1 MAEQFVGLTMLVTLS
16 SPLDAQLRGRVSS
29 VVAGQSLTLSD
40 VYCPSNGKYITEIT
54 IQASHIKDLAEA
66 GNENTASNPAVQAA
80 TAAAAHPLAQP
91 IPRVKQSSFEDPAIV
106 SVGRPSTRPS
116 AITPT
121 PTPPQLFTPELDSSK
136 PSSTTIPPYPAQPVH
151 MSRNSSAIKVA
162 QEQRSVTPA
171 AILVD
176 PMSNLGLGNEKED
189 ELGNGADAEVAAKE
203 RHNKRRRGRGAK
215 GARRGKAADGT
226 DGDEGVTPVTETNRS
241 KGWRQTPLLEPNPS
255 FQPFATLRKGARG
268 GKGYDNGWA
277 TEDATDVQDMGD
289 FDFEASLSKFDKRTV
304 FEGIRA
310 DDVTADEDRLVGHN
324 RIPKPG
330 TMGGRNLHPTENVLD
345 NIGRAQQPPAWN
357 SEAGDSEDAENMAVS
372 QRGSGSGRTSRR
384 AESRLRMPMSKKE
397 TSSLH
402 SQSRASISVPRAK
415 SRAPPPSP
423 PQATAKSSFYL
434 VPADRQV
441 EVASALQML
450 NLENIANSELGL
462 TEDMMTENAARGIA
476 EVALSTLNLGGA
488 RHRTQRKANTLPY
501 VVIYAGNSKSGIRAI
516 AAGRHL
522 RNHGATVA
530 VCVLG
535 LEREPELLEG
545 VRRQLKVFR
554 SFGGKVFTKI
564 ELMDY
569 LKSTGVPVEL
579 IIDGLLGLTISFEE
593 LRTGDQATAF
603 ELIEWANR
611 SKAAVLALD
620 IPTGLDPGTG
630 MPMVVDGRELWIQA
644 SLVVSLGVPKTGLL
658 EAMRVGFGTSEGEA
672 WGLWVVDIGIAKNVW
687 KKSGMRM
694 RRGVEFEGTWV
705 LGMRFQKGSD

>member
-66 GNENTASNPAVQAA
+66 GNENTAPNPSLQAA
-80 TAAAAHPLAQP
+80 SAAHPRAQSISRP
-91 IPRVKQSSFEDPAIV
+91 KQPTSFEDPAIV
-106 SVGRPSTRPS
+106 SLGGRSLPRPR
-116 AITPT
+116 AITTPT
-121 PTPPQLFTPELDSSK
+121 PTPPQLYTPELDSNK
-136 PSSTTIPPYPAQPVH
+136 PTPSTSTGIPPYPAQPAVVH
-151 MSRNSSAIKVA
+151 MSRTSSPPIKVA
-162 QEQRSVTPA
+162 QEQHRPA
-171 AILVD
+171 
-176 PMSNLGLGNEKED
+176 
-189 ELGNGADAEVAAKE
+189 
-203 RHNKRRRGRGAK
+203 
-215 GARRGKAADGT
+215 
-226 DGDEGVTPVTETNRS
+226 
-241 KGWRQTPLLEPNPS
+241 TPLRS
-255 FQPFATLRKGARG
+255 WRG
-268 GKGYDNGWA
+268 GGGKGGGGYDNGWA

-324 RIPKPG
+324 RIPRPG

-345 NIGRAQQPPAWN
+345 GIGRAQQPPAWN
-357 SEAGDSEDAENMAVS
+357 SEAGDSEDAENMMGVS
-372 QRGSGSGRTSRR
+372 QRGSGSGRPCRR
-384 AESRLRMPMSKKE
+384 TESRLRMPMSKKE

-402 SQSRASISVPRAK
+402 SQSRQSISVPRAK
-415 SRAPPPSP
+415 SRAPPSSP
-423 PQATAKSSFYL
+423 PQQASTTKSSFYL
-434 VPADRQV
+434 VPADRPV

-462 TEDMMTENAARGIA
+462 TEDMMTENAGRGIA
-476 EVALSTLNLGGA
+476 GGGA
-488 RHRTQRKANTLPY
+488 GNTLPY

-530 VCVLG
+530 ICVLG

-564 ELMDY
+564 ELMEY
-569 LKSTGVPVEL
+569 LKSTAVPVEL

-611 SKAAVLALD
+611 SSAAVSALYA
-620 IPTGLDPGTG
+620 PTGLDPGTG
-630 MPMVVDGRELWIQA
+630 VPMVLDGRELWIQA
-644 SLVVSLGVPKTGLL
+644 TLV
-658 EAMRVGFGTSEGEA
+658 
-672 WGLWVVDIGIAKNVW
+672 
-687 KKSGMRM
+687 
-694 RRGVEFEGTWV
+694 
-705 LGMRFQKGSD
+705 

>member
-16 SPLDAQLRGRVSS
+16 SPQDAQLRGRVSS

-66 GNENTASNPAVQAA
+66 GNENTAPNPSLQAA
-80 TAAAAHPLAQP
+80 SAAHPRAQSISRP
-91 IPRVKQSSFEDPAIV
+91 KQPTSFEDPAIV
-106 SVGRPSTRPS
+106 SVGRPSLPRPQV
-116 AITPT
+116 ITTPT
-121 PTPPQLFTPELDSSK
+121 PTPPQLYTPELDSNK
-136 PSSTTIPPYPAQPVH
+136 PTPSTSTGIPPYPAQPAVVH
-151 MSRNSSAIKVA
+151 MSRNSSAAIKVA
-162 QEQRSVTPA
+162 QEQQRSVTPA

-176 PMSNLGLGNEKED
+176 PMGNLGLGGGNED
-189 ELGNGADAEVAAKE
+189 GDGDGLRNGDAEVAAKE

-215 GARRGKAADGT
+215 GARRGKAAEGT
-226 DGDEGVTPVTETNRS
+226 DGDEGFPIVIPVTETNRS

-255 FQPFATLRKGARG
+255 FQPFATLRKGARRGGG
-268 GKGYDNGWA
+268 GKGGGGYDNGWA

-324 RIPKPG
+324 RIPRPG

-345 NIGRAQQPPAWN
+345 GIGRAQQPPAWN
-357 SEAGDSEDAENMAVS
+357 SEAGDSEDAENMMGVS

-402 SQSRASISVPRAK
+402 SQSRQSISVPRAK
-415 SRAPPPSP
+415 SRAPPSSP
-423 PQATAKSSFYL
+423 PQQASTTKSSFYL
-434 VPADRQV
+434 VPADRPV

-462 TEDMMTENAARGIA
+462 TEDMMTENAGRGIA

-488 RHRTQRKANTLPY
+488 RHRTLRKGNTLPY

-530 VCVLG
+530 ICVLG

-564 ELMDY
+564 ELMEY
-569 LKSTGVPVEL
+569 LKSTAVPVEL

-611 SKAAVLALD
+611 SSAAVLALD
-620 IPTGLDPGTG
+620 VPTGLDPGTG
-630 MPMVVDGRELWIQA
+630 VPMVLDGRELWIQA
-644 SLVVSLGVPKTGLL
+644 TLV
-658 EAMRVGFGTSEGEA
+658 
-672 WGLWVVDIGIAKNVW
+672 
-687 KKSGMRM
+687 
-694 RRGVEFEGTWV
+694 
-705 LGMRFQKGSD
+705 